1 MNWFK
6 GSIAEAVTLSK
17 QKNATFVVYVEGKDE
32 NSVKLTGF
40 LNQPEIK
47 QKLENDNFVAIKIEG
62 GSEAYMQF
70 ARIYQIVPLPSL
82 FFIGKNGTPLEI
94 ATGIITSSDELEKKI
109 DNVLKLTGKVGGS
122 SSSAASASAAFI
134 AGEQKREIPGPSS
147 LATTSAAAAKKE
159 QTSQDDLS
167 SISDLRSI
175 TESKPD
181 IGSTSTMSSN
191 PSISSIEL
199 PTSSDVP
206 ESSAVSPPNDL
217 ICTDTTCF
225 RKPKNIASS
234 QDIVDPPSDNTSSLA
249 ESISM
254 DTVPAPTET
263 VPIAADTP
271 PNDVSDAKVS
281 ISDVKPAASNQPTP
295 SHDAVSVVEE
305 NSAAAKEKL
314 DHAKQLIEER
324 RKLKEAEEERQARER
339 ELNRRK
345 EGKASQG
352 MQKWQK
358 EQDFKEL
365 KESIRRDKLEDQAA
379 RQRILEQ
386 IASDRAERA
395 ERANKLTPLTP
406 NPTPQATT
414 PTTVNVPSGNLEMS
428 RIQFRIPNGETSTQT
443 FESSD
448 TFATVRAYVKVVV
461 VKGTGI
467 KDFTLATTFPK
478 HEFSDEDDKKTL
490 LELGLAPSAV
500 ILIIGKAS
508 SGPSAVVA
516 RSGGI
521 VNVFNTV
528 FWAIVTPVLS
538 IFGYLRNFIIG
549 RNDGGADGPRSSNSG
564 AQKRANEEK
573 IDANDL
579 AKKRNLNR
587 FLLTTDDGPST
598 SKETM
603 ATASARGGAYRRAGG
618 SNIHRLSDQR
628 KDSDDENNTWNGNS
642 TQQQ

>member
-47 QKLENDNFVAIKIEG
+47 QKLEDDNFVAIKIEG
-62 GSEAYMQF
+62 GSESYMQF

-94 ATGIITSSDELEKKI
+94 ATGICASSEELESKI
-109 DNVLKLTGKVGGS
+109 DNVLKLTGKVS
-122 SSSAASASAAFI
+122 NTSSAASASAAFI
-134 AGEQKREIPGPSS
+134 AGEQKKEVAASTP
-147 LATTSAAAAKKE
+147 TTSAGAKKE
-159 QTSQDDLS
+159 QISQDDLS

-175 TESKPD
+175 TESKPVED
-181 IGSTSTMSSN
+181 TTSSKSSL
-191 PSISSIEL
+191 SSIEL
-199 PTSSDVP
+199 PTSSDAP

-217 ICTDTTCF
+217 YCTDTTCF
-225 RKPKNIASS
+225 RKPNNAVSS
-234 QDIVDPPSDNTSSLA
+234 HDIVDPPSDNTSSLA

-254 DTVPAPTET
+254 DTVPAPSET
-263 VPIAADTP
+263 APTTP
-271 PNDVSDAKVS
+271 PNDVADTTP
-281 ISDVKPAASNQPTP
+281 VKASTPDPTP
-295 SHDAVSVVEE
+295 STPVSTPTTASSPPARGPLEE
-305 NSAAAKEKL
+305 NPAAAIDKL
-314 DHAKQLIEER
+314 EQAKQLIEER
-324 RKLKEAEEERQARER
+324 RKLKQAEEERQARER

-345 EGKASQG
+345 DGKASQG
-352 MQKWQK
+352 VQKWQK

-365 KESIRRDKLEDQAA
+365 KESIRRDKMEDQAA

-395 ERANKLTPLTP
+395 NKFTPPSP

-414 PTTVNVPSGNLEMS
+414 PTTVNPPSNLEMS

-478 HEFSDEDDKKTL
+478 HEFTEEDDKRTL

-521 VNVFNTV
+521 VNIFNTV
-528 FWAIVTPVLS
+528 FWALMTPVLS
-538 IFGYLRNFIIG
+538 VFGYIRNFIIG
-549 RNDGGADGPRSSNSG
+549 RNDGGADGPRPATTG
-564 AQKRANEEK
+564 AQKRANEER

-579 AKKRNLNR
+579 AKKRNLDR
-587 FLLTTDDGPST
+587 FLLTKDGPST
-598 SKETM
+598 SKEAM
-603 ATASARGGAYRRAGG
+603 ATANSTGGAYRRVGG